1 MLLAPQERSSSK
13 KRSGLNGW
21 KQFTRKPSPTKPVFE
36 PDNVE
41 YWIKR
46 VEKASEFAVSK
57 AFSAGNSDLSR
68 RLWGQ
73 IVDLETP
80 EQIEDHD
87 EVYAEAQELVN
98 DWLDTKLKQELAS
111 DGDGDAVDTVSH
123 MPPVPEANGHL
134 KYDKFDDLCGYLEEE
149 DESTTFQKFID
160 HLLHKDVVDSGILE
174 DLGMNENQDKKWQKD
189 PHLTMEMRHKQV
201 KENRLRREKELE
213 RQRIEKTLKKSAF
226 LEAQYLVQEEKK
238 RKALEAKKEEE
249 EIQREMVKLRREII
263 ERRRTVEEA
272 WKIEKK
278 KQEENSPKNPEK
290 SMFQS
295 VHILLDEEKM
305 AKERKKKLKELLIQ
319 TFKEDH
325 QCQKRYFSAW
335 HKLILDHR
343 IKLGKAGTLSDWKLQ
358 LKVLRAW
365 RDYTR
370 SQKLG
375 RETQAME
382 NDLRE
387 ENRKQQL
394 ATDYNREQVLRHH
407 FTEWQHWHRAEIQK
421 RELAVTKEET
431 RKKMNELLKAASLG
445 KLSANVSSSI
455 SLPEEATAMEDTPR
469 NGEEG
474 CIKEVPVF
482 LPDNI
487 FVILAKLTDIL
498 AMAVVRVIVPTLPP
512 ASVVAAVP
520 PLWEKPPLGSNG
532 YVPSPHLGR
541 PTKDILQVP
550 LQNVPLDTSDT
561 KPHKALDVEPS
572 QQPGNKEKLRT
583 SSQKAEPMCMG
594 HFHNRHIFQQQ
605 LIEKQKKKLQEQQK
619 TILELR
625 ESQRLAEARRAAG
638 HANTQS
644 CLLSNPGEDERKR
657 TCQVLPNSPVASPGT
672 EGSRSGSRS
681 SLSGPR
687 RNPRQLMAPH
697 PILKAMEERA
707 VQRAERRR
715 ILAERKKKKE
725 EEKLAQL
732 KAQEE
737 ERRKRE
743 AEEKEAQLEKKREE
757 KRLKKMK
764 ELEKQKRIK
773 RNQQLEA
780 IAKEHYESVL
790 LRKKGLE
797 PWKRLRMQSK
807 QNLQVAKGHH
817 SLALQRKCLLTWFQW
832 SRESLARKTAKAD
845 QFYSQILLRRVIRSW
860 LQYLTD
866 LEEEVQT
873 LCVHFLQK
881 KIFRAWYNM
890 VREAR
895 IDSQNKHKVAVE
907 HSDRRILWITFQ
919 TWKEFA
925 KFTKEERGKE
935 ERREQLR
942 RKVAEI
948 LPDFQMLTPL

>member
-1 MLLAPQERSSSK
+1 MLLAPQERSSSR

-21 KQFTRKPSPTKPVFE
+21 KQFTRKPSPTKPVFD

-46 VEKASEFAVSK
+46 VEKASEFSVSK

-111 DGDGDAVDTVSH
+111 DGDGDAEDTVSH
-123 MPPVPEANGHL
+123 IPPVPEANGYL

-160 HLLHKDVVDSGILE
+160 HLLHKDLVDSGILE

-290 SMFQS
+290 GMFQS

-319 TFKEDH
+319 TFKENH

-394 ATDYNREQVLRHH
+394 ATDYNRKQVLRHH

-455 SLPEEATAMEDTPR
+455 SLLEEATAMEDTPR
-469 NGEEG
+469 NGE
-474 CIKEVPVF
+474 
-482 LPDNI
+482 
-487 FVILAKLTDIL
+487 
-498 AMAVVRVIVPTLPP
+498 
-512 ASVVAAVP
+512 VAAVP
-520 PLWEKPPLGSNG
+520 PLLEKPPSGSNG

-541 PTKDILQVP
+541 PTKDILQAP

-572 QQPGNKEKLRT
+572 QQPGNKEKLRI

-672 EGSRSGSRS
+672 EGSRSDSRS

-832 SRESLARKTAKAD
+832 SQESLARKMAKAD

-881 KIFRAWYNM
+881 KIFRAWYNV

-895 IDSQNKHKVAVE
+895 IDFQNKHRVAEE

-919 TWKEFA
+919 TWKKFA